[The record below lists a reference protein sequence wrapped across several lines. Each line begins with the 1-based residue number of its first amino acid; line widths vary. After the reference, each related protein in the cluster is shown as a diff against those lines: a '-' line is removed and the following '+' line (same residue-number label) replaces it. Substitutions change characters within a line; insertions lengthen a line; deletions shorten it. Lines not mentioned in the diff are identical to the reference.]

1 MAFFDE
7 LDGKFDGDL
16 TVEFLLS
23 QGFTCVSDTNN
34 LNAVWIKSI
43 NIRVWYRTLS
53 HNHLSEYETGV
64 RTLVNSTPGKYNLWV
79 RPGKHMWIGI
89 GLNKKV
95 AEYSE
100 RFENP
105 SKSLIA
111 TVDTINAIAHKNIYP
126 YDVISI
132 EYE

>member
-7 LDGKFDGDL
+7 FDGKFDGDL

-34 LNAVWIKSI
+34 LNAVWIKST

-53 HNHLSEYETGV
+53 SNRLSEYETGV
-64 RTLVNSTPGKYNLWV
+64 RTPVNSTPGKYNIWV
-79 RPGKHMWIGI
+79 LPGKHMWIGI
-89 GLNKKV
+89 SLIMKV

-105 SKSLIA
+105 SKTLIA
-111 TVDTINAIAHKNIYP
+111 TVDTIQAITHKNVDP

-132 EYE
+132 ECE